1 MRMPVTPRPT
11 RARGRFVRPAS
22 SSLRLAVGSTAAL
35 LVASLTSLIA
45 PAAHAQG
52 TAAAGDPQWSLIP
65 TVGWVLTDSNRR
77 AANGL
82 TYGLS
87 LSRVIAA
94 DWDLA
99 LRGNWEKLGAETA
112 GPGRYSNW
120 TISADSHWYFAGRQ
134 GMSLLAGG
142 QPYAI
147 AGLGVINERVPGST
161 ETNWMAHAGV
171 GTDWGMGPWGRL
183 QLDARYRLD
192 ANSSQFGNGGKLG
205 DWIIG
210 LGWRIPLGTSASPSV
225 PARVMS
231 PPPAPP
237 VSPALIRSAP
247 SR

>member
-1 MRMPVTPRPT
+1 MRMPVTPSPAGACR
-11 RARGRFVRPAS
+11 RF
-22 SSLRLAVGSTAAL
+22 LRLSSGFRRLAWGSAAAL
-35 LVASLTSLIA
+35 LGVALVA
-45 PAAHAQG
+45 PAVQAQSTQG
-52 TAAAGDPQWSLIP
+52 SVDPQWSLIP

-87 LSRVIAA
+87 LSRVIAT

-134 GMSLLAGG
+134 GVGLLGGG

-147 AGLGVINERVPGST
+147 AGLGVINERVPGSI

-192 ANSSQFGNGGKLG
+192 ANNTQLGGGGKLG

-210 LGWRIPLGTSASPSV
+210 LGWRIPLGAPMQPSV

-237 VSPALIRSAP
+237 VSPALIRPAP

>member
-1 MRMPVTPRPT
+1 MRMPVTPSPAGACR
-11 RARGRFVRPAS
+11 RF
-22 SSLRLAVGSTAAL
+22 LRLSSGFCRLAWGSAAAL
-35 LVASLTSLIA
+35 LGVALVA
-45 PAAHAQG
+45 PAVQAQSTQG
-52 TAAAGDPQWSLIP
+52 SVDPQWSLIP

-87 LSRVIAA
+87 LSRVIAT

-134 GMSLLAGG
+134 GVGLLGGG

-147 AGLGVINERVPGST
+147 AGLGVINERVPGSI

-192 ANSSQFGNGGKLG
+192 ANNTQLGGGGKLG

-210 LGWRIPLGTSASPSV
+210 LGWRIPLGAPMQPSV

-237 VSPALIRSAP
+237 VSPALIRPAP

>member
-1 MRMPVTPRPT
+1 MRMPVTPSPAGACR
-11 RARGRFVRPAS
+11 RF
-22 SSLRLAVGSTAAL
+22 LRLSSGFRRLAWGSAAAL
-35 LVASLTSLIA
+35 LGVALVA
-45 PAAHAQG
+45 PAVQAQSTQG
-52 TAAAGDPQWSLIP
+52 SVEPQWSLIP

-87 LSRVIAA
+87 LSRVIAT

-134 GMSLLAGG
+134 GVGLLGGG

-147 AGLGVINERVPGST
+147 AGLGVINERVPGSI

-192 ANSSQFGNGGKLG
+192 ANSTQLGGGGKLG

-210 LGWRIPLGTSASPSV
+210 LGWRIPLGAPMQPSV

-237 VSPALIRSAP
+237 VSPALIRPAP

>member
-1 MRMPVTPRPT
+1 MRMSVPL
-11 RARGRFVRPAS
+11 RPAGVGRRFLPS
-22 SSLRLAVGSTAAL
+22 ACGLPRLASGCAAL
-35 LVASLTSLIA
+35 GLAAALSA
-45 PAAHAQG
+45 PGAHAQSTPTG
-52 TAAAGDPQWSLIP
+52 GDPQWSLVP

-87 LSRVIAA
+87 LSRVIAT

-99 LRGNWEKLGAETA
+99 LRGNWEKLGAETG

-120 TISADSHWYFAGRQ
+120 TISADSHWYFTGRQ
-134 GMSLLAGG
+134 GVGLLGGG

-161 ETNWMAHAGV
+161 ETNWMAHAGL

-192 ANSSQFGNGGKLG
+192 ANSSQLGGGGKLG

-210 LGWRIPLGTSASPSV
+210 LGWRIPLGGAAQPSV

-231 PPPAPP
+231 SPPAPP
-237 VSPALIRSAP
+237 ISPALIRPAP